1 MFKNI
6 DLYISR
12 LNNSKYFAGIMVL
25 LLNISS
31 KYITIEISDSHKE
44 LIKHT
49 IGRQIL
55 VFSMIFMATRDIYI
69 SLAMTAVFVV
79 LADFLLNDKSN
90 MCILPNDYKNNNNNN
105 GQKCECGRDLPK
117 SKQESKQ
124 ESKPLPQHQPRP
136 LPDLDYFK

>member
-44 LIKHT
+44 FIKNT

-90 MCILPNDYKNNNNNN
+90 MCILPQDYKNKNNNNN

-117 SKQESKQ
+117 NKQ